1 MVKEKYYELLF
12 NIQKDIEKTKEYV
25 SELQNTEQKRLNSIQ
40 EAVVKRVREKFDENN
55 DSLTLDVE
63 YATKKFTEL
72 KRKIYTAERYLDEIG
87 NKVLE
92 VEKLIKE
99 D

>member
-1 MVKEKYYELLF
+1 MGDKYYELLQT
-12 NIQKDIEKTKEYV
+12 IQQDVIETKEYV

-72 KRKIYTAERYLDEIG
+72 ERKIYTVERYLDEIG

-92 VEKLIKE
+92 AEKLMKE